1 MPIDFSK
8 MKSRSNMA
16 AEAKK
21 DLETPRTG
29 AMTNGVLDLSKA
41 PYPIESWKTDKAAKD
56 WELDI
61 LAIPTENP
69 DNPMVRADLT
79 AVGEWHFHLALDV
92 HQFLAGSSQDVVC
105 LKQFGQKCPACE
117 AFFEFHNEH
126 NKGLNVS
133 DPKRKKNPYSVSKR
147 SYMLVHPRKN
157 NPEDK
162 VYLYNASRATG
173 EFVDSLLARATS
185 TRGGAAPV
193 DFAHPENGAVVM
205 FDTVQKQGGSSV
217 YYPAVNFDFRPRPK
231 EEGLAL
237 WKRTFALDSLLK
249 IHTKQEIEDILYD
262 GPGASQGTEEPRS
275 TSSRSTYHQEEAD
288 APDTQETR
296 TQHPAQPENPAEDG
310 KWAKP
315 ETQAPKNDAPEDTGN
330 KCPHGLVYGVN
341 VMDTP
346 QPRACR
352 NCDEFEAC
360 VTQAERGGK

>member
-41 PYPIESWKTDKAAKD
+41 PYPLESWKTDKAAKD

-69 DNPMVRADLT
+69 DNPMVRTDLT

-105 LKQFGQKCPACE
+105 LKQLGQKCPACK

-237 WKRTFALDSLLK
+237 WKRTFALDSLMKL
-249 IHTKQEIEDILYD
+249 HTKAEIEDILYD
-262 GPGASQGTEEPRS
+262 GPGASQGAQEPS
-275 TSSRSTYHQEEAD
+275 SQGSSRSTYHTEEAD

-296 TQHPAQPENPAEDG
+296 TQHGKPEPDRESLPVEDG
-310 KWAKP
+310 KWSNKEP
-315 ETQAPKNDAPEDTGN
+315 EKAEAPKDTGN
-330 KCPHGLVYGVN
+330 KCPEGLEYGKSCV
-341 VMDTP
+341 DDP

-352 NCDEFEAC
+352 NCDRFDNC
-360 VTQAERGGK
+360 VENK